1 MEQRYNTFTILSMI
15 FGSLTFISYQ
25 TVIIPYFFGS
35 LAIIFATLSKGSS
48 FKMTSLAK
56 TAVAFSVS
64 GILLATAIVGATA
77 YKLYT
82 DEEYFAE
89 FNAGFEKMY
98 GMTMEEYNNMME
110 EIYKT
115 GEVPEEWQ

>member
-15 FGSLTFISYQ
+15 FGSLAFISFQ
-25 TVIIPYFFGS
+25 TVIFPYFFGS

-64 GILLATAIVGATA
+64 GILLATTVVGATA

-89 FNAGFEKMY
+89 FEKMY
-98 GMTMEEYNNMME
+98 NMTLEEYNNMME